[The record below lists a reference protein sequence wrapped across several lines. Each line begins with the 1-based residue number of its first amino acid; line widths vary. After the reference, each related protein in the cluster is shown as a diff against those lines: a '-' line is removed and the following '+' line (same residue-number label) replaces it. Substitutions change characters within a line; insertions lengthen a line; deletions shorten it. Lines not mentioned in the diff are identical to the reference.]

1 MVYPLLRII
10 AIGLTKAQRTSVRI
24 PNHLRDLPQS
34 NLMVFHL
41 HHALHNFLFRCLQ
54 LGFKFPMFSHLI
66 FYFILVLAFSLSQ
79 FLIFTP
85 FLILLQ
91 FLPIAPCFPITH
103 SAIII
108 LLVIQFLMG
117 DGLGKLFFPTF
128 QFRDDGIDFI
138 IFPQLNRS

>member
-34 NLMVFHL
+34 NLVVFHL
-41 HHALHNFLFRCLQ
+41 HYAQHNFLFRCLQ

-66 FYFILVLAFSLSQ
+66 FYFILVLALSLPQ

-91 FLPIAPCFPITH
+91 FLPIACFPITQ
-103 SAIII
+103 SAIIV

-128 QFRDDGIDFI
+128 QFCNDGIDFI